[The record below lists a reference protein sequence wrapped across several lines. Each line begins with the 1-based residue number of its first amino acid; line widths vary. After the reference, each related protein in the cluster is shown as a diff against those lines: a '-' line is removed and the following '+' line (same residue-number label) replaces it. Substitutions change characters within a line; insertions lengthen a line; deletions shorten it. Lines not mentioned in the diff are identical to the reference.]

1 LIIRWTTKSNIVIKE
16 QCDLSIA
23 GGEVNIALPEV
34 EINALDQMIPV
45 SPVEIMS
52 AYIGFVRAFHLW
64 FHAAHNLAK
73 GTGFAGDHV
82 SLYGPIYVEVQDSI
96 DRIIEKAIGIFD
108 DEILGCPIRITSDAV
123 LILEGWESPADQAA
137 ERIADAALEYAK
149 QLVKLDER
157 VAQTLDEMGTLTYG
171 LDNLLAELADT
182 HEGYVYLLRQR
193 IKNR

>member
-1 LIIRWTTKSNIVIKE
+1 VIKE